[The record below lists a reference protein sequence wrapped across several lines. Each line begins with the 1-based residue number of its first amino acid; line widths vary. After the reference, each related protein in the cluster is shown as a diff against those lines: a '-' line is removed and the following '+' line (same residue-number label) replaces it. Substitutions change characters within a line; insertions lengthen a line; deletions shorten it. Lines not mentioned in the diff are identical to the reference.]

1 MTEDVY
7 FRETLNQGGRGRE
20 GGNNCSV
27 NLQGYIDESNL
38 SSPTIIYAQWCDSVL
53 VHWWGGRGGFY
64 LIAFGTFVS
73 SKRILWESLFLN

>member
-27 NLQGYIDESNL
+27 NLQGYIDESYL
-38 SSPTIIYAQWCDSVL
+38 SSPTIIYAQCCDSVL
-53 VHWWGGRGGFY
+53 VHG
-64 LIAFGTFVS
+64 
-73 SKRILWESLFLN
+73 

>member
-7 FRETLNQGGRGRE
+7 YRETLNQGGRGRE

-38 SSPTIIYAQWCDSVL
+38 SSPTIMPNDVTLYLSMDV
-53 VHWWGGRGGFY
+53 GGEVDF
-64 LIAFGTFVS
+64 I
-73 SKRILWESLFLN
+73 